1 MVKIS
6 IQKGKK
12 KTIKSKPK
20 PRQKQKQKQSQK
32 VVVNM
37 GKGQQKPTHTPIY
50 IPQSNPVIM
59 RPQTDQSMIDL
70 LKYLKE
76 AEERKTTIQEKEK
89 NELEKEKKPITP
101 EDNQV
106 YFSTVDNKTV
116 ITPLGVA
123 EKLKFDKLIG
133 NTPSTKYILPTNMK
147 ASSGPYNPMSFY
159 DSLQRR
165 ADLLGENP
173 NTGRVS
179 LSTNAPIGVSQP
191 VLRHHSTNTQLTDL
205 LRSRITPA
213 PQPEPPGPQPEPP
226 TPAPQPQP
234 EPEEAKEESKE
245 DDDEFFDAPEEE
257 PQTLPEQ
264 QGAPLEIITN
274 EPTQAQETI
283 GIDSTTTPAIVRPI
297 NDVAP
302 PTQLDDL
309 IGEKT
314 GAAQADEAIQ
324 LIGGLLS
331 PTKAASGAAAAAD
344 DEPGSGGGIPNPTKP
359 PYTRDEI
366 NKMSVKDLGAIISQ
380 VGITDDQG
388 IPLVFNGSR
397 VHRITNT
404 SYQLKKGEIA
414 QFIIDHYYRK

>member
-1 MVKIS
+1 
-6 IQKGKK
+6 
-12 KTIKSKPK
+12 
-20 PRQKQKQKQSQK
+20 
-32 VVVNM
+32 
-37 GKGQQKPTHTPIY
+37 
-50 IPQSNPVIM
+50 
-59 RPQTDQSMIDL
+59 
-70 LKYLKE
+70 
-76 AEERKTTIQEKEK
+76 
-89 NELEKEKKPITP
+89 
-101 EDNQV
+101 
-106 YFSTVDNKTV
+106 
-116 ITPLGVA
+116 
-123 EKLKFDKLIG
+123 
-133 NTPSTKYILPTNMK
+133 MK
-147 ASSGPYNPMSFY
+147 ASAGPYNPMSFY

-173 NTGRVS
+173 NTGRIS

-191 VLRHHSTNTQLTDL
+191 ILRHHSTNTQLTDL
-205 LRSRITPA
+205 LRSRIAPE
-213 PQPEPPGPQPEPP
+213 PQPEPPPRPEPP
-226 TPAPQPQP
+226 PPAPQPQP
-234 EPEEAKEESKE
+234 EPEEAKEEITLEESKE

-257 PQTLPEQ
+257 P

-359 PYTRDEI
+359 PYTQDEI
-366 NKMSVKDLGAIISQ
+366 SKMSVKDLGAIITQ

-388 IPLVFNGSR
+388 IPLIFNGSR

-404 SYQLKKGEIA
+404 SYQLKKAEIA
-414 QFIIDHYYRK
+414 QYISDHYYPK